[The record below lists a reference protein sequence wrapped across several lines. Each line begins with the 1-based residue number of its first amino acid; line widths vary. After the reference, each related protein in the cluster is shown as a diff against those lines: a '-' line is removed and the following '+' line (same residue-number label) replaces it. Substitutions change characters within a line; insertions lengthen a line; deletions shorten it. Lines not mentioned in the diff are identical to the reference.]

1 MHQSKLESLIEV
13 TMNTLIGFI
22 GSLIIG
28 ELIIIPFF
36 APDWSHFDN
45 LKVTMVYTVWAIFR
59 GFMVRRFFN
68 AGLHREAVRIA
79 TWIRK
84 TI

>member
-1 MHQSKLESLIEV
+1 MEQSKLESLIEV
-13 TMNTLIGFI
+13 IMNTTIGFI

-36 APDWSHFDN
+36 APDWSHVDN
-45 LKVTMVYTVWAIFR
+45 LRVTIIYTIWAIFR

-79 TWIRK
+79 EWIKR